1 MDAFTRDDLEL
12 LTGERTGIC
21 VSLYLRTHTTG
32 SETLQDPISF
42 NNMLARAEEEL
53 AALGMRPTDARRFME
68 PARRLGSDKAFWQF
82 QGQGLA
88 LFLTD
93 GLFRSYRLPIDVNDL
108 LVVTGRFHLKPL
120 LTLLG
125 ENLDYYLLALSRSKV
140 RLFQGRRFGLREV
153 TVPGAPR
160 GMEETLNQDRIEAY
174 QQYHVRAGRGAGG
187 ETAMFYGRGE
197 GRDDVNDQ
205 ISRYFHQVNE
215 AVHGFLRDKNSPLVL
230 AGVEYLLPLYRQ
242 ANTYPGLL
250 PGGITANSDALRAG
264 ELQEKAWPVVEP
276 LLGRRRR
283 EALEEVQTLMGT
295 GKASTFTPEI
305 VPASY
310 QGRVSTLLVSGS
322 RQEWGTVDRSKAG
335 VVSHV
340 CKGREQ
346 GCEDLFDFA
355 AVQTLLKGGK
365 VFVVEEDAVADG
377 APIAAVFRY

>member
-21 VSLYLRTHTTG
+21 VSLYLRTHTAG
-32 SETLQDPISF
+32 SETLRDPISF

-93 GLFRSYRLPIDVNDL
+93 GLFRSYRLPIYVNDL

-153 TVPGAPR
+153 TVPGVPA
-160 GMEETLNQDRIEAY
+160 GMEETLSQDRIEAY

-215 AVHGFLRDKNSPLVL
+215 AVHDFLRDKNSPLVL
-230 AGVEYLLPLYRQ
+230 AGIEHLLPLYRQ

-250 PGGITANSDALRAG
+250 PGGITVNSDALQAG
-264 ELQEKAWPVVEP
+264 ELQEKAWPLVEP
-276 LLGRRRR
+276 LVSRRRR

-295 GKASTFTPEI
+295 GKASTFMPEI

-335 VVSHV
+335 VVSYV

-346 GCEDLFDFA
+346 GCEDLYDFA

-365 VFVVEEDAVADG
+365 VFVVEEDAVTDG
-377 APIAAVFRY
+377 APMAAVFRY